1 MKAHLRIFGTALTGV
16 SSFFLQYYQKWI
28 SPLDALAEF
37 TRVYVRGEK
46 CTAKHSAP
54 RVIGPSLP
62 GGGDQPKDIQPSRG
76 GGKGSK
82 GSMTLSSVPLQF
94 VCQGSHTPHA
104 PA

>member
-37 TRVYVRGEK
+37 TVRGEK

-76 GGKGSK
+76 GGRGAR
-82 GSMTLSSVPLQF
+82 G
-94 VCQGSHTPHA
+94 G
-104 PA
+104 

>member
-1 MKAHLRIFGTALTGV
+1 MKAHLRIFGTALAGV
-16 SSFFLQYYQKWI
+16 FVFLQYYQKGI

-37 TRVYVRGEK
+37 TVRGEK

-62 GGGDQPKDIQPSRG
+62 GGGG
-76 GGKGSK
+76 
-82 GSMTLSSVPLQF
+82 
-94 VCQGSHTPHA
+94 